1 MIHVDPALV
10 APAPAPAPAPSGAP
24 ASARA
29 LLERQQAM
37 LSRLAEIGMAFAE
50 AMGRQARDAG
60 ANLDPDTDAGEGA
73 DAAPAP
79 TPAHPADAADPAR
92 LRDAGLAFA
101 RVARSVRMTI
111 ALQSRL
117 ARDLAILHREE
128 LRAAKT
134 RRFDRRMRLSDA
146 LDEAVRTALAV
157 RRASGERRWSDE
169 QAMEGEAEHLAD
181 AAYERLTDAE
191 DADPSGQSF
200 ALTVAGV
207 CRDLGLPPDWTGR
220 LMAEGPHADLGL
232 HPGAGPDAGF
242 ASGGD
247 GPSPVWPPDPAA
259 AHRLDPAGDGPSAP
273 PHHPPDPPA

>member
-1 MIHVDPALV
+1 MIHVDPAFI

-37 LSRLAEIGMAFAE
+37 LSRLAEIGMEFAE
-50 AMGRQARDAG
+50 ALGRQARDAG
-60 ANLDPDTDAGEGA
+60 ASLDPDDDADAGLDT

-79 TPAHPADAADPAR
+79 AAPADPAY

-117 ARDLAILHREE
+117 ARDLAILHRDE

-134 RRFDRRMRLSDA
+134 RRFDRRMRLSDV

-169 QAMEGEAEHLAD
+169 QAMESEAEHLAD

-191 DADPSGQSF
+191 DTDPSGQSF
-200 ALTVAGV
+200 AVTVASV

-220 LMAEGPHADLGL
+220 LMAEGPHTDLDL
-232 HPGAGPDAGF
+232 HPGADPDAGF
-242 ASGGD
+242 GGGGD
-247 GPSPVWPPDPAA
+247 GPSPGWPPDPPA
-259 AHRLDPAGDGPSAP
+259 AHRLDPVGADLSAP
-273 PHHPPDPPA
+273 LHQPPDPPA

>member
-50 AMGRQARDAG
+50 ALGRQARDAG
-60 ANLDPDTDAGEGA
+60 EGEGEGA
-73 DAAPAP
+73 DAAPA
-79 TPAHPADAADPAR
+79 AAR

-134 RRFDRRMRLSDA
+134 RRFDRRMRLSDV

-169 QAMEGEAEHLAD
+169 QAMESEAEHLAD
-181 AAYERLTDAE
+181 VAYERLTDAE

-247 GPSPVWPPDPAA
+247 GPSPAWPPDPAA